1 MGVSLRKSVTLLL
14 VLVFLTA
21 SVVTSVMPAVKEGAP
36 TVRAQTSIATS
47 ALIHV
52 PETAEVGQAV
62 GVDIWIEPAPP
73 APAEGFHGITLKVTR
88 PDGIT
93 DVFAPITTDSNGT
106 RHWLYKPS
114 QVGNFTFQFSYP
126 GEAFADGSITYQSAQ
141 SPVATVSVLGTPRP
155 SIEVNGGSWTQKAS
169 MQQAR
174 GGLGVATVNGKIY
187 AIGGSTQNGS
197 SPANI
202 LKDLVRTNEE
212 YDPATDTWTFKK
224 PMPTL
229 RAAFAIAACQGK
241 IYCIGGVVDTEK
253 VDIVYYKYVFSAVNE
268 VYDPETDTWET
279 KTSMPTA
286 AAWLTANVVD
296 SKIHLIGGKVDYIY
310 DPETDSWSEELMP
323 AAARDCSVSAVVDN
337 KMYLLSES
345 SRRLTIYDAE
355 TNSSSQGTPSPG
367 LAADGPAGATTGVMA
382 PKRIYFL
389 GVAPYV
395 SYLDAST
402 APASRRANY
411 VYDIESDSWM
421 AGAIIPKYRFD
432 FGVANIND
440 KLYIVGGYILDY
452 SSKNSLL
459 ASALNEQYTPIG
471 YGTIPPEIAVVSPEN
486 QMYNETSV
494 SLVFTVNKPA
504 VWLGYSLD
512 GQENVT
518 ITGNTTIAGLTSGL
532 HNITVYAKDA
542 FENIGTSETITFSI
556 AEETEP
562 FPTIPVAAAS
572 VVIVAVVGVG
582 LLVYFKKRHH

>member
-1 MGVSLRKSVTLLL
+1 MSMSKSVALLL
-14 VLVFLTA
+14 VLAFLA
-21 SVVTSVMPAVKEGAP
+21 AFCMIPVMPAFKADVP
-36 TVRAQTSIATS
+36 PVRAQTSIATS
-47 ALIHV
+47 AFIQV
-52 PETAEVGQAV
+52 PDTVEVGQAV
-62 GVDIWIEPAPP
+62 GVDIRIEPAPP
-73 APAEGFHGITLKVTR
+73 EPADGFHGITLKVTR
-88 PDGIT
+88 PNGIT
-93 DVFAPITTDSNGT
+93 DVFASITTDANGT
-106 RHWLYKPS
+106 QHWLYKPS
-114 QVGNFTFQFSYP
+114 QVGNFTFQFSYS
-126 GEAFADGSITYQSAQ
+126 GESFADGSITYQPAQ
-141 SPVATVSVLGTPRP
+141 SPVVTVRVLGTPRP
-155 SIEVNGGSWTQKAS
+155 SMEVNGGSWTQKAA

-174 GGLGVATVNGKIY
+174 GGLGVAAVNGKIY

-197 SPANI
+197 YPANI

-212 YDPATDTWTFKK
+212 YDPATDTWAFKK
-224 PMPTL
+224 PMPTR

-241 IYCIGGVVDTEK
+241 IYCIGGVVGTEK
-253 VDIVYYKYVFSAVNE
+253 VDIVYYRYVLSAVNE

-279 KTSMPTA
+279 KTPMPTA
-286 AAWLTANVVD
+286 VAWLTANVVEG
-296 SKIHLIGGKVDYIY
+296 KIHLTGGKVDYVY
-310 DPETDSWSEELMP
+310 DPATDLWAEEAVPM
-323 AAARDCSVSAVVDN
+323 ASGDCSVSAVVDN
-337 KMYLLSES
+337 KMYFLSES
-345 SRRLTIYDAE
+345 SKRLTIYDSE
-355 TNSSSQGTPSPG
+355 TNSSSQGTPSPAIA
-367 LAADGPAGATTGVMA
+367 LDGPAGATTGVMA

-440 KLYIVGGYILDY
+440 TLYIIGGYILDY

-471 YGTIPPEIAVVSPEN
+471 YGTIPPEIAVVSPEK
-486 QMYNETSV
+486 QTYNETSV

-518 ITGNTTIAGLTSGL
+518 ITGNTTIAGLASGL

-542 FENIGTSETITFSI
+542 FENIGISETITFSI

-572 VVIVAVVGVG
+572 VAIVAVVGAV
-582 LLVYFKKRHH
+582 LLLYFRRRKR